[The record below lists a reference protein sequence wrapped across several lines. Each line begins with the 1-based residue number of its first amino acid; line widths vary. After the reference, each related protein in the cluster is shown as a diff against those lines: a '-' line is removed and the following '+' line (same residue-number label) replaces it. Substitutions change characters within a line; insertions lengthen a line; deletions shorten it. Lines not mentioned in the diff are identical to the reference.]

1 LGDPE
6 VVVRAI
12 RYGVERKRLT
22 QKLVRLQK
30 LEAVGRLAGNVAHEF
45 NNVLTAIMGNVELAD
60 MARDPAVR
68 TRTLQEVRHAT
79 TRGALLTRQLLGV
92 SRPHAASAPVA
103 DVIRGLTTV
112 KDLLGAVLPRH
123 IQIHVEPID
132 PLQVA
137 IAPEHL
143 EQVLLNLL
151 LNARGAVAGR
161 GTIFIEAAR
170 RMAGADAGTAPGVNS
185 RSWVDIVV
193 RDTGPGI
200 RPDVLPHVFEAFF
213 TTKSQTGSG
222 LGLAI
227 SKELIE
233 HAGGCIQARNTPDAG
248 AMFIVE
254 LPEVTNPSPPAAV
267 VR

>member
-1 LGDPE
+1 
-6 VVVRAI
+6 VVRAI
-12 RYGVERKRLT
+12 RYAVERKRLT
-22 QKLVRLQK
+22 HKLVRLQK

-60 MARDPAVR
+60 LASDPGVR
-68 TRTLQEVRHAT
+68 TRALQEVRHAT

-92 SRPHAASAPVA
+92 SRPRAASAPVA
-103 DVIRGLTTV
+103 DVIRGVTTV

-123 IQIHVEPID
+123 IQIQVEAME

-151 LNARGAVAGR
+151 LNARDAMAGR
-161 GTIFIEAAR
+161 GTIFIGAAR
-170 RMAGADAGTAPGVNS
+170 RMIEADAGTAPGVNS

-200 RPDVLPHVFEAFF
+200 RPDVLPHIFDALF
-213 TTKSQTGSG
+213 TTKGQTGSG

-233 HAGGCIQARNTPDAG
+233 HAGGSIRARNTPNAG

-254 LPEVTNPSPPAAV
+254 LPEVTNPSPRGAAV
-267 VR
+267 R